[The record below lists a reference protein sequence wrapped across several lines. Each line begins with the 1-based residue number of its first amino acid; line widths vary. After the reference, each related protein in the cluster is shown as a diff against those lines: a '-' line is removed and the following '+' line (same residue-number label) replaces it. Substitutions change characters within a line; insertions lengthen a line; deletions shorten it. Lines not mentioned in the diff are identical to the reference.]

1 MNSCSLVKI
10 LKPGI
15 RGRIHSL
22 EGELPESPY
31 DRETAWFPGDT
42 LMLDT
47 GISIPLSYG
56 EKWKILMLDYKVYLV
71 PRWGFTRVEPTSA
84 GEEDDDSEK
93 FAK

>member
-1 MNSCSLVKI
+1 MTMDSCSLVKI
-10 LKPGI
+10 LKPGV

-22 EGELPESPY
+22 GERLPESPY

-56 EKWKILMLDYKVYLV
+56 EDWKILMLDCKVYLV
-71 PRWGFTRVEPTSA
+71 PRAGFMRVEATLA
-84 GEEDDDSEK
+84 GEEDDD
-93 FAK
+93 